1 MDLKITWRRAER
13 RTGHLELLPADLRR
27 KRFQLTSRELYLI
40 LQRTCRCSFSA
51 VSKLTF
57 VSFLSFATLFFSK
70 STRRLSSPLLFPF
83 LLFPFRPS
91 NLGLFG
97 APLQTLAPE
106 KKTRVT
112 MPNQAKK
119 CPQASRAEIWHRFF
133 PCGIKRTRKRYCRR
147 ARWRKPAQT
156 SARST

>member
-97 APLQTLAPE
+97 ALLQ
-106 KKTRVT
+106 KKNRRILKFRIFPHLIIVG
-112 MPNQAKK
+112 NF
-119 CPQASRAEIWHRFF
+119 RFA
-133 PCGIKRTRKRYCRR
+133 I
-147 ARWRKPAQT
+147 QI
-156 SARST
+156 